1 MDEHPGSR
9 TIPLTL
15 NKYLYGN
22 ADPVNHV
29 DPSGNFSLGGVMSGI
44 GNMAGLAMRALTIY
58 DLFQNADEIG
68 DSLGLFGTLMVS
80 SIGGPAGFDSLTQNE
95 AALSSA
101 LTHMPK
107 SDKHH
112 TIPIYLCGAR
122 KQEYAHIEHIN
133 HSAIHV
139 KLYAGV
145 IGIRA
150 IANIYQKYLKR
161 PGKGGRKET
170 DPIVV
175 LTKKQWEGR
184 HANADRKS
192 VV

>member
-1 MDEHPGSR
+1 
-9 TIPLTL
+9 
-15 NKYLYGN
+15 
-22 ADPVNHV
+22 
-29 DPSGNFSLGGVMSGI
+29 
-44 GNMAGLAMRALTIY
+44 
-58 DLFQNADEIG
+58 
-68 DSLGLFGTLMVS
+68 MVS

-107 SDKHH
+107 SDKRH

-184 HANADRKS
+184 HLLIFQGIFMK
-192 VV
+192 

>member
-1 MDEHPGSR
+1 
-9 TIPLTL
+9 
-15 NKYLYGN
+15 
-22 ADPVNHV
+22 
-29 DPSGNFSLGGVMSGI
+29 MSGI

-68 DSLGLFGTLMVS
+68 DSLGLFGALMVS

-101 LTHMPK
+101 LTHMLK
-107 SDKHH
+107 SDKHY

-122 KQEYAHIEHIN
+122 KQEYAHIGHIN

-161 PGKGGRKET
+161 PGKGG
-170 DPIVV
+170 
-175 LTKKQWEGR
+175 
-184 HANADRKS
+184 
-192 VV
+192 

>member
-1 MDEHPGSR
+1 
-9 TIPLTL
+9 
-15 NKYLYGN
+15 
-22 ADPVNHV
+22 
-29 DPSGNFSLGGVMSGI
+29 
-44 GNMAGLAMRALTIY
+44 
-58 DLFQNADEIG
+58 
-68 DSLGLFGTLMVS
+68 MVS
-80 SIGGPAGFDSLTQNE
+80 SIGGSAGFDSLTQNE

-107 SDKHH
+107 FDKRH

-133 HSAIHV
+133 YSAIHV
-139 KLYAGV
+139 KSYAGV

-161 PGKGGRKET
+161 PGKGGRKEI

-175 LTKKQWEGR
+175 LTKKTMGR
-184 HANADRKS
+184 QALVNFK
-192 VV
+192 VFL

>member
-1 MDEHPGSR
+1 M
-9 TIPLTL
+9 I
-15 NKYLYGN
+15 
-22 ADPVNHV
+22 
-29 DPSGNFSLGGVMSGI
+29 
-44 GNMAGLAMRALTIY
+44 
-58 DLFQNADEIG
+58 
-68 DSLGLFGTLMVS
+68 S

-101 LTHMPK
+101 LAHTPK

-112 TIPIYLCGAR
+112 TIQIYLCGAR
-122 KQEYAHIEHIN
+122 KQEYAYIGHVD

-161 PGKGGRKET
+161 PSKGGRKET

-175 LTKKQWEGR
+175 LTKKTMGR
-184 HANADRKS
+184 QVLVNFLRCFYEVNDYYGLKNNNVFSTRETLGEVYGVEARKFVMNNNTS
-192 VV
+192 HPTCKR